1 MFLKPFAYIQG
12 LVENKVILSQNALR
26 RVIEA
31 YTYKTKHD
39 TNVYVFLYLS
49 VFLIIH
55 IDITF

>member
-39 TNVYVFLYLS
+39 IC
-49 VFLIIH
+49 FLIFKCFFNNSYRH
-55 IDITF
+55 NFLK